1 MEHGHRPGTMK
12 PTGAADLLR
21 LAFLSLGV
29 VFGDIGTS
37 PLYTLKECLHVA
49 AAHGDAVDRTDLFGI
64 LSLMFWALVL
74 VVTVKYVVFVMQADH
89 DGEGGILALLALV
102 PERYRHSA
110 HGIGGVSGMTLLAVV
125 GASLLYGDGVITPAI
140 SVLSAVEG
148 LAVAS
153 PALASFVVP
162 ITCLILV
169 GLFAIQSRGTGSVG
183 RLFGPVMLV
192 WFSTLAVLGL
202 RQIVQ
207 EPEVLAALSPWWGVE
222 FFLRHGLRG
231 ILILGSVV
239 LVVTGGEALYADMGH
254 FGLKPIRLAW
264 SVLVLPA
271 LVLAYLGQGALIL
284 RDPSAQAEPFF
295 RMVPPG
301 GATWAL
307 VILSSLATVIASQ
320 ALISGAFSL
329 TRQAMLQGFLP
340 RMTIRHTA
348 YDNEGQIYIPEVNAL
363 LAIGCL
369 ALVLTFRESVKLA
382 AAYGIAVTGTMAV
395 TSILYYLVVRHTW
408 GWGKWQS
415 LGLLAFFLALDIPF
429 LTANLFKFFDG
440 GYVPM
445 LIGAALI
452 AGMLIWSHGRTAV
465 IDRYS
470 RQFGPW
476 EVEWPRLKTR
486 VASRVPGSA
495 VFLAPSDDHVPPV
508 LIHHVE
514 LTRALQET
522 VVLLTV
528 VDLPV
533 PEATKTDQAK
543 VEKLDDGFW
552 RVTLRFGYMEEPL
565 IVPLLRKLA
574 SEHHIPLD
582 VDTATFFIG
591 HSTIIADEGGRLSQ
605 IPEAIFAYLKRNA
618 VQEERRYHVPPERVI
633 EIGEQISI

>member
-1 MEHGHRPGTMK
+1 MHEGSGNAHGSHRST
-12 PTGAADLLR
+12 TTADVLR
-21 LAFLSLGV
+21 LSFLSLGV
-29 VFGDIGTS
+29 VYGDIGTS

-49 AAHGDAVDRTDLFGI
+49 APDGGMVDRTDLFGV
-64 LSLMFWALVL
+64 LSLMFWALLL
-74 VVTVKYVVFVMQADH
+74 VVTVKYIVFVMRADH
-89 DGEGGILALLALV
+89 GGEGGILALLALV
-102 PERYRHSA
+102 PERFRHSA
-110 HGIGGVSGMTLLAVV
+110 GGIGGVSGMTLLAVI

-153 PALASFVVP
+153 PALKEFVVP

-169 GLFAIQSRGTGSVG
+169 GLFAIQSRGTGDVG

-192 WFSTLAVLGL
+192 WFATLALLGL
-202 RQIVQ
+202 GQIVQ
-207 EPEVLAALSPWWGVE
+207 EPQILAALSPGWGIE
-222 FFLRHGLRG
+222 FFARHGLRG

-254 FGLKPIRLAW
+254 FGIKPIRLAW

-284 RDPSAQAEPFF
+284 RDPSAAAEPFF
-295 RMVPPG
+295 RMVPLG
-301 GATWAL
+301 AATWAL

-348 YDNEGQIYIPEVNAL
+348 ADNEGQIYIPEVNAL

-395 TSILYYLVVRHTW
+395 TSILYYLVARHNW
-408 GWGKWQS
+408 GWGKWRS
-415 LGLLAFFLALDIPF
+415 IALLVFFLALDIPF
-429 LTANLFKFFDG
+429 LAANLFKFFDG

-445 LIGAALI
+445 LIGSALI
-452 AGMLIWSHGRTAV
+452 AGMLIWSRGRTAV

-470 RQFGPW
+470 QQYGPW
-476 EVEWPRLKTR
+476 EKEWPRLKSH
-486 VASRVPGSA
+486 VASRVPGGA
-495 VFLAPSDDHVPPV
+495 VFLAPSADNLPPLLV
-508 LIHHVE
+508 HHVE
-514 LTRALQET
+514 LTRAIQET

-528 VDLPV
+528 T
-533 PEATKTDQAK
+533 EAPTPGVAAGERAVVQQ
-543 VEKLDDGFW
+543 LGDGFW
-552 RVTLRFGYMEEPL
+552 RVDCRFGYMEEPL
-565 IVPLLRKLA
+565 VVPLLA
-574 SEHHIPLD
+574 TIVAEHQIPLD
-582 VDTATFFIG
+582 VAAAT
-591 HSTIIADEGGRLSQ
+591 
-605 IPEAIFAYLKRNA
+605 
-618 VQEERRYHVPPERVI
+618 
-633 EIGEQISI
+633 